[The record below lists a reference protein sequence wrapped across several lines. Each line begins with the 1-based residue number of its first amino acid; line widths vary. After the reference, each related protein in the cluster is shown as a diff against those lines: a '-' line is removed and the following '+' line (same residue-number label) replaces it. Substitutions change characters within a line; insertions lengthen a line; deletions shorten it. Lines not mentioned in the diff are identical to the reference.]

1 MTNFGQIFD
10 IILLILLVTS
20 VLFLLLTSK
29 GCPGVEQMYDYRTSS
44 KKLSALI
51 KFWSFKVRRL
61 LEGEVLIQSQ
71 NCYSVIHMK
80 FKSLVIFF
88 FQITNSYHH
97 IFFYILELIVIFS
110 LLYSVYTC
118 STCILIN
125 HGKIMVTFL
134 INVLFWC
141 VLLIREMRLFWFQC
155 ETVWYLQEI
164 RHTWKILLELM

>member
-1 MTNFGQIFD
+1 MWDLLGVNSKDIRTTPMTNFGQIFD

-80 FKSLVIFF
+80 FKSLVIF
-88 FQITNSYHH
+88 
-97 IFFYILELIVIFS
+97 
-110 LLYSVYTC
+110 
-118 STCILIN
+118 IN